1 MRTHL
6 SHGAIVW
13 VPHHKYIDGGW
24 KQILQR
30 LKARC
35 GGVEGLYVLR
45 KCKKKKTVEKGLL
58 RQEDAAKRR
67 IKYQESS

>member
-1 MRTHL
+1 MRTDL

-13 VPHHKYIDGGW
+13 VPHHKYSDGGW

-35 GGVEGLYVLR
+35 GGVKGLNVLR
-45 KCKKKKTVEKGLL
+45 KYKTVKKVCKEK
-58 RQEDAAKRR
+58 QMHQKE
-67 IKYQESS
+67 ES